1 MARTIAKDHDEKRV
15 AIRMAAA
22 RIFAAQGVDRASMS
36 AIAKACGIS
45 KALIYHYYASKAELL
60 FDILES
66 HLEGLNAVVEKVP
79 AAEPRAYL
87 RAVVLEILLAYAG
100 ADDLHRILINS
111 RDVLS
116 PAQQEAINGIQRRL
130 IGKVSAAIAAVAP
143 GLKEEKARLH
153 AVTMSLFGM
162 TNWYFMW
169 NRSDDEGQ
177 RRGYAGLVAD
187 LFLNGVEGLTGSS
200 ASHMG

>member
-45 KALIYHYYASKAELL
+45 KALIYHYYAGKAELL
-60 FDILES
+60 YDILEC
-66 HLEGLNAVVEKVP
+66 HLEGLNEVVDAVAP
-79 AAEPRAYL
+79 AAPRAYL

-116 PAQQEAINGIQRRL
+116 QAQQSGINGIQRRL
-130 IGKVSAAIAAVAP
+130 IDKVSRAILAVAP
-143 GLKEEKARLH
+143 QLDESRLH

-169 NRSDDEGQ
+169 NRREDEAA
-177 RRGYAGLVAD
+177 RRDYAALVAD
-187 LFLNGVEGLTGSS
+187 LFMDGVTRV
-200 ASHMG
+200 

>member
-15 AIRMAAA
+15 AIRIAAA

-60 FDILES
+60 YDILEC
-66 HLEGLNAVVEKVP
+66 HLEGLNAVVDAVP
-79 AAEPRAYL
+79 PANPEAYFHAL
-87 RAVVLEILLAYAG
+87 VREILLAYAG

-116 PAQQEAINGIQRRL
+116 PEQQAAINQIQKRL
-130 IGKVSAAIAAVAP
+130 IGKVSSAIANVAS
-143 GLKEEKARLH
+143 GLKGAQLH
-153 AVTMSLFGM
+153 QVTMSVFGM
-162 TNWYFMW
+162 INWYFMW
-169 NRSDDEGQ
+169 NRNEDDDA
-177 RRGYAGLVAD
+177 RRAYAGVVAN
-187 LFLNGVEGLTGSS
+187 LILGGSS
-200 ASHMG
+200 TL

>member
-36 AIAKACGIS
+36 AIATACGIS
-45 KALIYHYYASKAELL
+45 KALIYHYYAGKAELL
-60 FDILES
+60 YDILEC
-66 HLEGLNAVVEKVP
+66 HLVGLNEVVDAVPE
-79 AAEPRAYL
+79 AAAQAYL
-87 RAVVLEILLAYAG
+87 RAIVLEILLAYEG

-116 PAQQEAINGIQRRL
+116 REQQAKINDIQRQL
-130 IGKVSAAIAAVAP
+130 IGKVSNAIKAVAP
-143 GLKEEKARLH
+143 EIAEDKRH
-153 AVTMSLFGM
+153 AANMSLFGM

-169 NRSDDEGQ
+169 NRNEDETA
-177 RRGYAGLVAD
+177 RRAYAGLVAT
-187 LFLNGVEGLTGSS
+187 LFMDGVK
-200 ASHMG
+200 AV

>member
-15 AIRMAAA
+15 GIRMAAA

-45 KALIYHYYASKAELL
+45 KALIYHYYAGKAELL
-60 FDILES
+60 YDILEC
-66 HLEGLNAVVEKVP
+66 HLEGLNEVVDHVP
-79 AAEPRAYL
+79 VGEPRAYL
-87 RAVVLEILLAYAG
+87 LDLVSEILLAYAG

-116 PAQQEAINGIQRRL
+116 LEQQAQINAIQKRL
-130 IGKVSAAIAAVAP
+130 IGKVAAAITAVAP
-143 GLKEEKARLH
+143 DLGEDKLH

-169 NRSDDEGQ
+169 NRSANERA
-177 RRGYAGLVAD
+177 RRGYAALVAG
-187 LFLNGVEGLTGSS
+187 LFMDGVGAL
-200 ASHMG
+200 

>member
-45 KALIYHYYASKAELL
+45 KALIYHYYAGKAELL
-60 FDILES
+60 FDILEC
-66 HLEGLNAVVEKVP
+66 HLEGLNTVVDAVEP
-79 AAEPRAYL
+79 QAAEAYL
-87 RAVVLEILLAYAG
+87 RAVVLEILLAYEG

-111 RDVLS
+111 RDVLTKE
-116 PAQQEAINGIQRRL
+116 QQAGVNDIQRRL
-130 IGKVSAAIAAVAP
+130 IKKVSDAIREVAT
-143 GLKEEKARLH
+143 GLPEAKLH
-153 AVTMSLFGM
+153 GVTMSLFGM

-169 NRSDDEGQ
+169 NRSGSEGD
-177 RRGYAGLVAD
+177 RREYAKMVAD
-187 LFLNGVEGLTGSS
+187 LFLRGVNGV
-200 ASHMG
+200 

>member
-15 AIRMAAA
+15 GIRVAAA

-60 FDILES
+60 FDILEC
-66 HLEGLNAVVEKVP
+66 HLEGLNKVVDAVPP
-79 AAEPRAYL
+79 AAPKAYFRAL
-87 RAVVLEILLAYAG
+87 VREILLAYAG

-116 PAQQEAINGIQRRL
+116 REQQAAIIEIQKRL
-130 IGKVSAAIAAVAP
+130 ITKVSNAIVEAGPA
-143 GLKEEKARLH
+143 LEEPKLH
-153 AVTMSLFGM
+153 QVTMSVFGM
-162 TNWYFMW
+162 INWYFMW
-169 NRSDDEGQ
+169 NRSADAAT
-177 RRGYAGLVAD
+177 RRGYADVAAN
-187 LFLNGVEGLTGSS
+187 LIIEGLG
-200 ASHMG
+200 AV

>member
-45 KALIYHYYASKAELL
+45 KALIYHYYAGKAELL
-60 FDILES
+60 YDILEC
-66 HLEGLNAVVEKVP
+66 HLAGLNEVVDAVP
-79 AAEPRAYL
+79 ACEPRDYL
-87 RAVVLEILLAYAG
+87 RALVLEILLAYAG

-116 PAQQEAINGIQRRL
+116 REQQAEINGVQRRL
-130 IGKVSAAIAAVAP
+130 IGKVATAIKAVAP
-143 GLKEEKARLH
+143 DIADDKLH

-169 NRSDDEGQ
+169 NRSEDDNA
-177 RRGYAGLVAD
+177 RRAYAALVAE
-187 LFLNGVEGLTGSS
+187 LFMDGLH
-200 ASHMG
+200 AV

>member
-1 MARTIAKDHDEKRV
+1 MARTIAKDHDEKRI
-15 AIRMAAA
+15 AIRIAAA

-45 KALIYHYYASKAELL
+45 KALIYHYYAGKAELL
-60 FDILES
+60 FDILAC
-66 HLEGLNAVVEKVP
+66 HLEGLNEVVDAVPHGE
-79 AAEPRAYL
+79 ARAYL
-87 RAVVLEILLAYAG
+87 SAIVTEILLAYAG

-116 PAQQEAINGIQRRL
+116 AAQQAEINTIQRQL
-130 IGKVSAAIAAVAP
+130 IAKVSRAIKATAP
-143 GLKEEKARLH
+143 DIADDRLH

-169 NRSDDEGQ
+169 NRQEGDSA
-177 RRGYAGLVAD
+177 RRDYASIVAK
-187 LFLNGVEGLTGSS
+187 LFLDGVG
-200 ASHMG
+200 AV

>member
-45 KALIYHYYASKAELL
+45 KALIYHYYAGKAELL
-60 FDILES
+60 YDILEC
-66 HLEGLNAVVEKVP
+66 HLEGLNEVVDAVPE
-79 AAEPRAYL
+79 AAPRAYL
-87 RAVVLEILLAYAG
+87 KAIVLEILLAYEG

-116 PAQQEAINGIQRRL
+116 HIQQGAINDIQRRL
-130 IGKVSAAIAAVAP
+130 VGKVAAAIKAVAP
-143 GLKEEKARLH
+143 DLGAGRLH

-169 NRSDDEGQ
+169 NRSEDENA
-177 RRGYAGLVAD
+177 RRNYAALVAD
-187 LFLNGVEGLTGSS
+187 LFLDGV
-200 ASHMG
+200 AAV

>member
-36 AIAKACGIS
+36 SIAKGCGIS
-45 KALIYHYYASKAELL
+45 KALIYHYYAGKAELL
-60 FDILES
+60 YDILEC
-66 HLEGLNAVVEKVP
+66 HLEGLNEVVDRVP
-79 AAEPRAYL
+79 ACEPRAYL
-87 RAVVLEILLAYAG
+87 QAIVLQILLAYEG

-116 PAQQEAINGIQRRL
+116 RSQQTSINGIQKRL
-130 IGKVSAAIAAVAP
+130 ISKVSAAIAALAP
-143 GLKEEKARLH
+143 EMDSEKRL

-162 TNWYFMW
+162 TNWFFMW
-169 NRSDDEGQ
+169 NRSEDADA
-177 RRGYAGLVAD
+177 RRAYAGVVAA
-187 LFLNGVEGLTGSS
+187 LFLDGISGV
-200 ASHMG
+200 

>member
-15 AIRMAAA
+15 AIRVEAA

-60 FDILES
+60 FDILEC
-66 HLEGLNAVVEKVP
+66 HLEGLNRVVDRVP
-79 AAEPRAYL
+79 VCEPRAYL
-87 RAVVLEILLAYAG
+87 RAIVLQILLAYEG

-116 PAQQEAINGIQRRL
+116 RTQQAGINGHQKRL
-130 IGKVSAAIAAVAP
+130 IGKVSAAIKGVAP
-143 GLKEEKARLH
+143 NMDEGKQL

-169 NRSDDEGQ
+169 NRSDDAAA
-177 RRGYAGLVAD
+177 RRAYAGVVAA
-187 LFLNGVEGLTGSS
+187 LFLDGVGG
-200 ASHMG
+200 A

>member
-36 AIAKACGIS
+36 SIAKGCGIS
-45 KALIYHYYASKAELL
+45 KALIYHYYAGKAELL
-60 FDILES
+60 FDILEC
-66 HLEGLNAVVEKVP
+66 HLLGLNEVVDAVPKAV
-79 AAEPRAYL
+79 PRAYL
-87 RAVVLEILLAYAG
+87 CAIVLEILLAYAG

-116 PAQQEAINGIQRRL
+116 RAQQAEVNAIQRRL
-130 IGKVSAAIAAVAP
+130 ISKVSAAIQAVAP
-143 GLKEEKARLH
+143 NISEDKLH
-153 AVTMSLFGM
+153 AATMSLFGM

-169 NRSDDEGQ
+169 CRSEDEAA
-177 RRGYAGLVAD
+177 RRDYAALVAGLFMD
-187 LFLNGVEGLTGSS
+187 GVC
-200 ASHMG
+200 AI

>member
-45 KALIYHYYASKAELL
+45 KALIYHYYAGKAELL
-60 FDILES
+60 FDILEC
-66 HLEGLNAVVEKVP
+66 HLEGLNTVVDAVEP
-79 AAEPRAYL
+79 QAAETYL
-87 RAVVLEILLAYAG
+87 RNVVLEILLAYEG

-111 RDVLS
+111 RDVLTKE
-116 PAQQEAINGIQRRL
+116 QQAGVNDIQRRL
-130 IGKVSAAIAAVAP
+130 IKKVSDAIREVAT
-143 GLKEEKARLH
+143 GLPEAKLH
-153 AVTMSLFGM
+153 GVTMSLFGM

-169 NRSDDEGQ
+169 NRSGSEGD
-177 RRGYAGLVAD
+177 RREYAKMVAD
-187 LFLNGVEGLTGSS
+187 LFLRGMNGV
-200 ASHMG
+200 

>member
-1 MARTIAKDHDEKRV
+1 MVRTIAKDHDEKRI

-60 FDILES
+60 FDILAC
-66 HLEGLNAVVEKVP
+66 HLGRLNEVVDAVPEGAARDYLNAVIT
-79 AAEPRAYL
+79 
-87 RAVVLEILLAYAG
+87 EILLAYAG

-111 RDVLS
+111 QDVLS
-116 PAQQEAINGIQRRL
+116 REQQAEINGIQRRL
-130 IGKVSAAIAAVAP
+130 IEKVSKAIKAVAP
-143 GLKEEKARLH
+143 DIADSKLH

-169 NRSDDEGQ
+169 NRQEDENA
-177 RRGYAGLVAD
+177 RRDYAALVAGLFMD
-187 LFLNGVEGLTGSS
+187 GVS
-200 ASHMG
+200 AV

>member
-45 KALIYHYYASKAELL
+45 KALIYHYYGGKAELL
-60 FDILES
+60 YDILEC
-66 HLEGLNAVVEKVP
+66 HLEGLNEVVDAVAP
-79 AAEPRAYL
+79 MEPRPYL
-87 RAVVLEILLAYAG
+87 RAIVLEILLAYAG

-116 PAQQEAINGIQRRL
+116 PSQQGEINAIQRRL
-130 IGKVSAAIAAVAP
+130 IGKVSAAILAVAP
-143 GLKEEKARLH
+143 DIPESKQH
-153 AVTMSLFGM
+153 ATTMSLFGM
-162 TNWYFMW
+162 TNWFFMW
-169 NRSDDEGQ
+169 NREEGDAA
-177 RRGYAGLVAD
+177 RRAYASLVAD
-187 LFLNGVEGLTGSS
+187 IFLDGVGAL
-200 ASHMG
+200 

>member
-15 AIRMAAA
+15 GIRVAAA

-60 FDILES
+60 FDILEC
-66 HLEGLNAVVEKVP
+66 HLEGLNKVVGAVPP
-79 AAEPRAYL
+79 AAPKAYFRAL
-87 RAVVLEILLAYAG
+87 VREILLAYAG

-116 PAQQEAINGIQRRL
+116 REQQAAIIEIQKRL
-130 IGKVSAAIAAVAP
+130 ITRVSNAIVEAGPALEGP
-143 GLKEEKARLH
+143 KLH
-153 AVTMSLFGM
+153 QVTMSVFGM
-162 TNWYFMW
+162 INWYFMW
-169 NRSDDEGQ
+169 NRSADDAT
-177 RRGYAGLVAD
+177 RRDYADVVVNLTM
-187 LFLNGVEGLTGSS
+187 EGLG
-200 ASHMG
+200 AV